1 MDFVLM
7 CQKVFYQY
15 IKYKHNIITTNFMFE
30 HKINYNYKTE
40 LFVLNPDKLNKFIPF
55 NIGLTDKNI
64 FFHGHI
70 LNEPN
75 LTIPL
80 QQPNLVIVT
89 SPIENILPI
98 AQGISPIVGGISP
111 IVEGSNY
118 REAFNALG
126 IQGLNN
132 QNSINPINIIYN
144 DPIVIN
150 KPKPPTELL
159 NYQSNILYVMINR
172 LSPRII

>member
-1 MDFVLM
+1 MDFILM
-7 CQKVFYQY
+7 CQKAFFQY
-15 IKYKHNIITTNFMFE
+15 IKYKHNITTSFMLE

-40 LFVLNPDKLNKFIPF
+40 LFTLNQEKFNRFVPF

-70 LNEPN
+70 LKESN
-75 LTIPL
+75 LTRSL

-98 AQGISPIVGGISP
+98 VQGISPIAEGISP

-126 IQGLNN
+126 IQGLNS

-144 DPIVIN
+144 DPILIN

-172 LSPRII
+172 LSPRIF